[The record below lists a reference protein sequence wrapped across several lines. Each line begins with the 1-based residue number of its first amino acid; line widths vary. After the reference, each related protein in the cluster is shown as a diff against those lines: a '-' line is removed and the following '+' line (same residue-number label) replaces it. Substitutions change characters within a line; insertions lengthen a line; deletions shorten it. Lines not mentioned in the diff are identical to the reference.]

1 MEFTERIDNELITDS
16 TTLEEDLENIID
28 TEETNE
34 SELESPS
41 SDTPFK
47 MNDALSDY
55 MHMIGEYPV
64 LSKEE
69 EYELF
74 TILRDDAS
82 SKEDKEKARER
93 LYLCNLKLAVYVA
106 KRFCSK
112 NPAIDF
118 IDIIQ
123 DGNVGIS
130 RAIDLF
136 DPSRGYKFSTY
147 AITWIRQSISRSLM
161 NTNHFI
167 RIPVHEIEI
176 LTKIEKARTKYRANN
191 LGNNP
196 SYDELLKMTGYTKYE
211 LDCALAAEQ
220 NLDVTS
226 LQVTVGEDDNTFLME
241 LIEDKNSED
250 PTTQIML
257 DDFRKTVEEILNNTD
272 RLSQRDKEIFFLRFG
287 WNNSEPKTL
296 EEVGLMYGITR
307 ERVRQIETKVF
318 RVLHR
323 PKNIAKLKDYKDL
336 L

>member
-1 MEFTERIDNELITDS
+1 MGFTERTNNELITDS
-16 TTLEEDLENIID
+16 TTLEEDLEKIID
-28 TEETNE
+28 TEEANE
-34 SELESPS
+34 SALESAS
-41 SDTPFK
+41 SNIPFK
-47 MNDALSDY
+47 MNDTLSDY

-64 LSKEE
+64 LTKDE

-74 TILRDDAS
+74 TILRDDTS
-82 SKEDKEKARER
+82 SEEDKAKARER

-106 KRFCSK
+106 KWFCSK

-118 IDIIQ
+118 MDIVQ

-176 LTKIEKARTKYRANN
+176 LTKIEKARTKYRANH
-191 LGNNP
+191 LGDNP

-220 NLDVTS
+220 NL
-226 LQVTVGEDDNTFLME
+226 E
-241 LIEDKNSED
+241 
-250 PTTQIML
+250 
-257 DDFRKTVEEILNNTD
+257 R
-272 RLSQRDKEIFFLRFG
+272 
-287 WNNSEPKTL
+287 
-296 EEVGLMYGITR
+296 TR
-307 ERVRQIETKVF
+307 IQ
-318 RVLHR
+318 
-323 PKNIAKLKDYKDL
+323 
-336 L
+336 